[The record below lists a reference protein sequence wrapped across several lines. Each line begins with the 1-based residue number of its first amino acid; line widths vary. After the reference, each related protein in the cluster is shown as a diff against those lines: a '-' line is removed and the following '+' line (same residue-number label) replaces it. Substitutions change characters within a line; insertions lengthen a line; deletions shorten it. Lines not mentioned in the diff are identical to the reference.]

1 MTLSQAIAQSAV
13 MDEAALAPFI
23 ESALEIEVADAFK
36 EWISRSAYMNVYFSY
51 TPKFYSR
58 RYRDGGMADV
68 SNMDAHASGNSLTVT
83 DNAGWQQL
91 YGGARP
97 GQSLASALEE
107 GNPRYHFG
115 NAGPRPFYDEAKSMF
130 IGSGEAEAALRAG
143 LARQGIDT
151 TGMTFQFF

>member
-1 MTLSQAIAQSAV
+1 MTLSQAISQSAV

-23 ESALEIEVADAFK
+23 ESAMEIEVADAFK
-36 EWISRSAYMNVYFSY
+36 EFISRAAYLNVYSY
-51 TPKFYSR
+51 TPKFFSR
-58 RYRDGGMADV
+58 RYWDGGISDV
-68 SNMDAHASGNSLTVT
+68 SNMDAHAAGNSLTVT